1 MSYTSNEIR
10 MMSAQMNHTHF
21 SLSPW

>member
-10 MMSAQMNHTHF
+10 MMSAQMNPTHF